1 MSGAASSH
9 PKDLAK
15 RAALQAMR
23 PYTFHQQELNGL
35 LVEALR
41 EVHANLAELEG
52 MVAAQRRR
60 TRRAEWKVRGLEAQ
74 LAAERSGRD
83 REQLD
88 AGDPED

>member
-23 PYTFHQQELNGL
+23 PYTYHQQELNGL
-35 LVEALR
+35 MIDALR
-41 EVHANLAELEG
+41 ELHANVAELEG

-60 TRRAEWKVRGLEAQ
+60 TRRAEWQVRALEAR

-83 REQLD
+83 GE
-88 AGDPED
+88 